1 MPCCGA
7 MISIAREGS
16 AFAPKT
22 GAFGMV
28 FLVDE
33 TINAYIFR
41 SVIFF

>member
-1 MPCCGA
+1 
-7 MISIAREGS
+7 MISVAREGL

-41 SVIFF
+41 RVIFF

>member
-7 MISIAREGS
+7 MILIAREGS

-33 TINAYIFR
+33 AVNAYIFR
-41 SVIFF
+41 NVISF